1 VKRNAALRQLRE
13 GGTVLGVFAIDLYS
27 TGLAR
32 TAASAGAEF
41 VVFDQEHTGWGLDQI
56 RPLLAA
62 ARGSDVV
69 PIVRVRT
76 LDAHAIGSV
85 LALGAMGVMVPLI
98 RDAAEARAV
107 AAAAKYPPEGER
119 GFGILY
125 VDEHEGDVAGY
136 MRRANDELMVIAMVE
151 TVSALD
157 DLETIAATAGIDVL
171 WIGHF
176 DLTAS
181 MGIPGQFDHPRYTQ
195 ALAAVVDA
203 CERHGKAAGISTDDA
218 DHAAE
223 LAQMGF
229 RFMAV
234 GHDIVLL
241 REALSQR
248 LADVRARLL
257 QPARS

>member
-1 VKRNAALRQLRE
+1 VRPNRALERLRAGE
-13 GGTVLGVFAIDLYS
+13 TVLGLFAIDFYS

-32 TAASAGAEF
+32 TATSAGAEF
-41 VVFDQEHTGWGLDQI
+41 IVFDQEHTGWGLDQI

-62 ARGSDVV
+62 ARASEIT
-69 PIVRVRT
+69 PLVRVRT
-76 LDAHAIGSV
+76 LDAHLIGSV
-85 LALGAMGVMVPLI
+85 LALGALGVMVPLI

-107 AAAAKYPPEGER
+107 VDAAKYPPDGER

-157 DLETIAATAGIDVL
+157 DLEAIASTPGIDVL
-171 WIGHF
+171 WVGHF

-181 MGIPGQFDHPRYTQ
+181 MGIAGDFGNPRYAD

-203 CERHGKAAGISTDDA
+203 CERNGIAAGISTDTPEGA
-218 DHAAE
+218 VE
-223 LAQMGF
+223 LARMGF
-229 RFMAV
+229 RFIAA

-241 REALSQR
+241 RDALQDR
-248 LADVRARLL
+248 LAAVRAALPT
-257 QPARS
+257 PARS

>member
-1 VKRNAALRQLRE
+1 MRANRALARLRE
-13 GGTVLGVFAIDLYS
+13 GETVLGMFAIDLYS

-32 TAASAGAEF
+32 TATSAGAEF

-62 ARGSDVV
+62 ARASETV
-69 PIVRVRT
+69 PLVRVRT

-85 LALGAMGVMVPLI
+85 LALGALGVMVPLI
-98 RDAAEARAV
+98 RDADEARAV
-107 AAAAKYPPEGER
+107 VAAAKYPPVGDR

-125 VDEHEGDVAGY
+125 PDEHEGDVGGY
-136 MRRANDELMVIAMVE
+136 MRWANDELMVIAMVE

-157 DLETIAATAGIDVL
+157 DLEAIASTDGIDVL

-181 MGIPGQFDHPRYTQ
+181 MGIAGEFEHPRYLE
-195 ALAAVVDA
+195 ALGAVVDA

-218 DHAAE
+218 DHAAR
-223 LAQMGF
+223 LAETGF

-241 REALSQR
+241 RDALRER
-248 LADVRARLL
+248 LESVRSRLL
-257 QPARS
+257 QPTRH

>member
-1 VKRNAALRQLRE
+1 VRPNPALERLRAGE
-13 GGTVLGVFAIDLYS
+13 TVLGMFAIDFYS

-32 TAASAGAEF
+32 TATSAGAEF
-41 VVFDQEHTGWGLDQI
+41 IVFDQEHTGWGLDQI

-62 ARGSDVV
+62 ARASETV
-69 PIVRVRT
+69 PLVRVRT
-76 LDAHAIGSV
+76 LDDHLIGSV
-85 LALGAMGVMVPLI
+85 LALGALGVMVPLI

-107 AAAAKYPPEGER
+107 VAAAKYPPDGDR

-157 DLETIAATAGIDVL
+157 DLEAIAATPGIDVL
-171 WIGHF
+171 WVGHF

-181 MGIPGQFDHPRYTQ
+181 MGIAGDFANPRYAD

-203 CERHGKAAGISTDDA
+203 CERNGIAAGISTDTA
-218 DHAAE
+218 EGAVE
-223 LAQMGF
+223 LARKGF
-229 RFMAV
+229 RFIAA

-241 REALSQR
+241 RDALQER
-248 LADVRARLL
+248 LAAVRAALPT
-257 QPARS
+257 PARS